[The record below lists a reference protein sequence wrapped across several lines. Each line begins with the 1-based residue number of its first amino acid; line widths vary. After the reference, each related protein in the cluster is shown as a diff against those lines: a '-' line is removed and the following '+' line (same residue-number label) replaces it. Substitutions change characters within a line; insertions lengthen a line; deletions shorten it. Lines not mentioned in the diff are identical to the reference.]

1 MSSKARPS
9 AFLVESLIG
18 GSCGRISGAGQH
30 SPSSHVSSNPACD
43 TPWRAACTADLARD
57 ATQEALVYAW
67 SHWDKVRK
75 LDNPGGYLY
84 TLAKRWGW
92 KHSKHSAPLPEVGVM
107 DLPPTE
113 PGLARALGRL
123 SAMQRQSVYLVEGLG
138 MTQQEV
144 ADLLGV
150 GRTTV
155 QTHLERALSHLR
167 EELGVTIDE

>member
-1 MSSKARPS
+1 MAR
-9 AFLVESLIG
+9 
-18 GSCGRISGAGQH
+18 
-30 SPSSHVSSNPACD
+30 
-43 TPWRAACTADLARD
+43 TADKAAFTDFARRMEPRLRYALAGCLRADEARD

-92 KHSKHSAPLPEVGVM
+92 KHSKSSAPLPEIGVM

-113 PGLARALGRL
+113 PGLAEALGRL
-123 SAMQRQSVYLVEGLG
+123 STMQRQSIYLVEGLG

>member
-1 MSSKARPS
+1 M
-9 AFLVESLIG
+9 VEG
-18 GSCGRISGAGQH
+18 
-30 SPSSHVSSNPACD
+30 
-43 TPWRAACTADLARD
+43 
-57 ATQEALVYAW
+57 
-67 SHWDKVRK
+67 

-92 KHSKHSAPLPEVGVM
+92 KQKRRLRPLPDVGVF
-107 DLPPTE
+107 DPPLTE
-113 PGLARALGRL
+113 PGLPRALGHL
-123 SAMQRQSVYLVEGLG
+123 SPMQRQAVYLVEGLG

-155 QTHLERALSHLR
+155 QTHLERALSNLR